1 MQAAV
6 AGALRPV
13 SHLSPYVW
21 IKAEDIFLR
30 QIIPN
35 QWEETGSAC
44 VSMVALVGPNR
55 SSSRGSQD
63 SVDSAVIIAGASEP
77 TL

>member
-13 SHLSPYVW
+13 SHLPPYVW

-55 SSSRGSQD
+55 SSSRRS
-63 SVDSAVIIAGASEP
+63 
-77 TL
+77 